1 MQTIYLSCDKS
12 QGTIEITLSKR
23 EVQMENVVIS
33 ADYELVAEN
42 KYKVTYFIG
51 FTDYDI
57 QKEIATN
64 TVECLYSDLK
74 YIVQDTI
81 RAWMKDKKTR
91 ASMREELRE
100 MLKHLALSYRS
111 IRMIEYNLLE
121 KLADYGKI
129 MVLVEINEVKKVYCV
144 YVRNM
149 FEDLL
154 KVYVSDLPN
163 VHENDYEVEI
173 AKEIENDIGKLIE
186 FVKVHES
193 EMRFMGD
200 DNE

>member
-1 MQTIYLSCDKS
+1 
-12 QGTIEITLSKR
+12 
-23 EVQMENVVIS
+23 MEHVVIS

-100 MLKHLALSYRS
+100 MLKRLALSYRN

-154 KVYVSDLPN
+154 KVYVSDLPD

>member
-1 MQTIYLSCDKS
+1 
-12 QGTIEITLSKR
+12 
-23 EVQMENVVIS
+23 
-33 ADYELVAEN
+33 
-42 KYKVTYFIG
+42 
-51 FTDYDI
+51 
-57 QKEIATN
+57 
-64 TVECLYSDLK
+64 
-74 YIVQDTI
+74 
-81 RAWMKDKKTR
+81 
-91 ASMREELRE
+91 

-154 KVYVSDLPN
+154 KVYVSDLPD

-173 AKEIENDIGKLIE
+173 AKEIENDIEKLIE

-200 DNE
+200 NNE

>member
-23 EVQMENVVIS
+23 EVQMEHVVIS
-33 ADYELVAEN
+33 ADYGLVAEN

-74 YIVQDTI
+74 YIIQDTI
-81 RAWMKDKKTR
+81 KAWMKDKKTR
-91 ASMREELRE
+91 ASMREELRG
-100 MLKHLALSYRS
+100 MLKRLELSYRS

-129 MVLVEINEVKKVYCV
+129 MVLVEINEVKKEYYV
-144 YVRNM
+144 YVRM
-149 FEDLL
+149 FEDLM

-173 AKEIENDIGKLIE
+173 AKEIETNIE
-186 FVKVHES
+186 RLKDFVKVHES
-193 EMRFMGD
+193 ELRFMDD

>member
-1 MQTIYLSCDKS
+1 M
-12 QGTIEITLSKR
+12 
-23 EVQMENVVIS
+23 
-33 ADYELVAEN
+33 
-42 KYKVTYFIG
+42 
-51 FTDYDI
+51 
-57 QKEIATN
+57 
-64 TVECLYSDLK
+64 K

-81 RAWMKDKKTR
+81 KAWMKDKKTR

-100 MLKHLALSYRS
+100 MLKSLALSYRN

-129 MVLVEINEVKKVYCV
+129 MVLVEINEVKKVYYV

-149 FEDLL
+149 FDDLL

-173 AKEIENDIGKLIE
+173 AKQIENNIE
-186 FVKVHES
+186 RLKDFVKVHES
-193 EMRFMGD
+193 ELRFMDGN
-200 DNE
+200 NE

>member
-23 EVQMENVVIS
+23 EVQMEHVVIS

-100 MLKHLALSYRS
+100 MLKSLALSYRN

-154 KVYVSDLPN
+154 KVYVSDLPD

-200 DNE
+200 NNE

>member
-1 MQTIYLSCDKS
+1 
-12 QGTIEITLSKR
+12 
-23 EVQMENVVIS
+23 MEHVVIS

-81 RAWMKDKKTR
+81 KAWMKDKKTR

-129 MVLVEINEVKKVYCV
+129 MVMVEINEVKKVYTV
-144 YVRNM
+144 YVRSIFGDM
-149 FEDLL
+149 L

-173 AKEIENDIGKLIE
+173 AKQIENNIE
-186 FVKVHES
+186 RLKDFVKVHES
-193 EMRFMGD
+193 ELRFMDGN
-200 DNE
+200 NE